1 MNRSFAKNLRTALGS
16 TITSALL
23 LSASFSYADDTEIF
37 FGGPNIEEGVRPN
50 VLFIL
55 DNSGSMQWRLSANST
70 YIPPGEQTRMQVMKD
85 ALRGVLNNAGPINA
99 GIMTLNPRAE
109 YNNSRMV
116 YPVTYIDEP
125 LPSSVTRVASLP
137 EILDSSDDAVQS
149 SLGGGALTDSVALP
163 MGYVQINTTLQNNQ
177 RSVLKLH
184 QGYFQSSYGGQNYAC
199 RMNQPN
205 NMHTSSTSDACG
217 NTDKSEINIRPGG
230 DTNNSNPNPIRG
242 TALMH
247 FTGLTVPAAA
257 ASAPDFSVFLK
268 LRPTNNHSQNSRR
281 PTLQVDIQNSKT
293 PADPQTLT
301 LADSGRTPY
310 LSRTFR
316 PAESWR
322 SGQDYLVDIT
332 QEVKQILQTDGLPL
346 GGLFLKLRAIA
357 ETNRD
362 YRFCM
367 SGPDGADEDDGLQ
380 CGSTNG
386 IPNAP
391 TLLINWSSPSI
402 VNEEV
407 STALRFQN
415 VGIPRGATVTSA
427 SLEFVPAA
435 GNDTTLP
442 ADEELR
448 LEVRAQRVGDAPA
461 ITAGE
466 NVVARTKTT
475 ALTTWDVPEW
485 QVANPPIF
493 SSGVDV
499 TNQVQEVVNLSGW
512 CGNNSMAFFLQPIS
526 GNSVRQAVS
535 IDGANGQQPRL
546 VINYTGGDGGCL
558 NPIIEAQILS
568 PKDDGYQ
575 NASGV
580 MSLDGNSLP
589 LSTYGIGARYTGVP
603 VKQGATVLD
612 ARVFLTSANSDAGTQ
627 TTRISVESADSA
639 GLLLGTNNNL
649 SSGRSYTTE
658 AVCSVNNW
666 SENTSQ
672 SCAQAELRSGLQTLF
687 NRTLWQPGNDILI
700 RLRQTATSNMLVKA
714 YENSPGESIK
724 LRMKIASG
732 GVEEKGYTVRN
743 HLNAL
748 VGAMYAS
755 GGTPIVPTYLEA
767 ARYLRGERAGLP
779 SPRTSSCQPTHI
791 VMLTDGQASGTT
803 TTARNDIATLAGSC
817 SVALRA
823 GGIADTSTTITDE
836 RCARKLAEFMAQTDQ
851 SPLAGTDLI
860 NTHSIGFAMNALLP
874 NTGPSDFMRDVA
886 QNGQGGFYLPNNASE
901 LSKAFSDILQSVQDV
916 DTTFVSASAP
926 VNSFER
932 QNNKDELYFS
942 LFKPSETNRWP
953 GNLKRYRFAITDSDG
968 TINPRIVDAD
978 NVAAVDPD
986 SGNFKSTARSFWSA
1000 TTDGNNSSAGG
1011 AASRLPTPA
1020 NRKLFTY
1027 IGNEPTTPINL
1038 TSFPLKSSVVTKTSL
1053 GDAAMSDDEYNELI
1067 SFIRGTDPATG
1078 NIRKEMGDP
1087 IHSSPRLATY
1097 SCTTPNS
1104 TDPSKCD
1111 VEDQVAFI
1119 GTNEGFVQAINTS
1132 NGEEVFA
1139 FMPQELL
1146 GNIQHLK
1153 NNAKTS
1159 SSTRPKPYGMD
1170 NPLTIW
1176 ANDANGDGKILE
1188 TPSSS
1193 SPQTG
1198 EFIYAYATMGRGGK
1212 GLYALDVTN
1221 RAEPK
1226 LLWNIIGGQTF
1237 GFERLGQT
1245 WSAPV
1250 KARIKVGTDITDV
1263 LIFAGGY
1270 DPIWDNATTRPT
1282 TQTQGSGLYVVNAK
1296 TGALIWSASTDAT
1309 NPASAGHRQ
1318 MLKMRY
1324 SMPASPRVVD
1334 LQQSTNGT
1342 LIQDQDRL
1350 ADQIFIAD
1358 LGGQV
1363 WRFFIDNKGV
1373 TGKDLITAGGA
1384 AKDGIFAN
1392 IVPTNYDTLDLTG
1405 KETNL
1410 RRLYN
1415 EPDVALLNRDG
1426 KIALAV
1432 NIGSGHRGSPLY
1444 SGTTDRFY
1452 SFRTRNLTDAS
1463 LDEGTI
1469 QEADLLDVTSLL
1481 EPEADEEK
1489 LSLTDGL
1496 EKGGWFIS
1504 FATRPGEK
1512 VLTRSLTAGAENTV
1526 FFSTYQPA
1534 TAAETAN
1541 PCEAAFGTARGYA
1554 VNLFDGSPLEI
1565 DASKTPKPED
1575 RFSLLK
1581 IPGIPPQPE
1590 LICIGDKCFV
1600 IRGPG
1605 DIEEVEVPSPGKL
1618 YWIDQTELD

>member
-1 MNRSFAKNLRTALGS
+1 MNRSITKNLRTILGS
-16 TITSALL
+16 TLASAML
-23 LSASFSYADDTEIF
+23 LSATFSYADDTEIF

-55 DNSGSMQWRLSANST
+55 DNSGSMQWRLSANSST
-70 YIPPGEQTRMQVMKD
+70 IPPGEQTRMQVLKD
-85 ALRGVLNNAGPINA
+85 SLRGVLNNAGPINA
-99 GIMTLNPRAE
+99 GIMTLIPRAE

-125 LPSSVTRVASLP
+125 LPSSVTRVASEP

-149 SLGGGALTDSVALP
+149 SLGGGAATNGAALP
-163 MGYVQINTTLQNNQ
+163 MGYVQTNTTLLNNQ
-177 RSVLKLH
+177 SSVLKLY
-184 QGYFQSSYGGQNYAC
+184 QGYFQSRYNGQDYAC

-205 NMHTSSTSDACG
+205 NNHQLPNDACG
-217 NTDKSEINIRPGG
+217 NTDKARINIQPGS
-230 DTNNSNPNPIRG
+230 DTNTGNPAEPMRG

-247 FTGLTVPAAA
+247 FTGLNVPASA
-257 ASAPDFSVFLK
+257 ASAPDFRVQLK
-268 LRPTNNHSQNSRR
+268 LRPTNDHSDSGRR
-281 PTLQVDIQNSKT
+281 PTLQVDVQNSKT
-293 PADPQTLT
+293 PAEPQTLT
-301 LADSGRTPY
+301 LANDGRTY
-310 LSRTFR
+310 LSRNFR
-316 PAESWR
+316 PADSWR
-322 SGQDYLVDIT
+322 TNQDYLVDIT
-332 QEVKQILQTDGLPL
+332 QEVRQILQSNATPL
-346 GGLFLKLRAIA
+346 GGLFLKLRATA
-357 ETNRD
+357 DNRE
-362 YRFCM
+362 YSFCM
-367 SGPDGADEDDGLQ
+367 SGNDSSNTDNGLQ
-380 CGSTNG
+380 CGTSNG
-386 IPNAP
+386 TTPNAP
-391 TLLINWSSPSI
+391 TLLVSWTSPAVVEERFSS
-402 VNEEV
+402 
-407 STALRFQN
+407 ALRFQN
-415 VGIPRGATVTSA
+415 VGIPRGATVTGA
-427 SLEFVPAA
+427 TLEFVPAA
-435 GNDTTLP
+435 GNDSTLP
-442 ADEELR
+442 NDEELS
-448 LEVRAQRVGDAPA
+448 LEVRAQLVGDAPA
-461 ITAGE
+461 IVANE
-466 NVVARTKTT
+466 NVVGRTPKTT

-485 QVANPPIF
+485 QVANPPTY
-493 SSGVDV
+493 SSAVDV
-499 TNQVQEVVNLSGW
+499 TNQVQEVVNLGGW
-512 CGNNSMAFFLQPIS
+512 CGNNSMAFLLQPVS
-526 GNSVRQAVS
+526 GDSARQAVS
-535 IDGANGQQPRL
+535 IDGSKGQQPRL

-558 NPIIEAQILS
+558 NPIIEAQVLS

-589 LSTYGIGARYTGVP
+589 LTTYGLGARYTGVP
-603 VKQGATVLD
+603 IKQGATVLD
-612 ARVFLTSANSDAGTQ
+612 ARLIMTAANSAPGTQ
-627 TTRISVESADSA
+627 TTRISVQNADSA
-639 GLLLGTNNNL
+639 GIILGVNNNL
-649 SSGRSYTTE
+649 SSGRTYTTE
-658 AVCSVNNW
+658 AVCTLNNW
-666 SENTSQ
+666 SENNQQ
-672 SCAQAELRSGLQTLF
+672 SCAQTELRTGLQTLF
-687 NRTLWQPGNDILI
+687 ARTLWQPGNDLLI
-700 RLRQTATSNMLVKA
+700 RLRQTTTSDMLVKA

-748 VGAMYAS
+748 VGAMYAD

-767 ARYLRGERAGLP
+767 ARYLRGEQTGLP

-791 VMLTDGQASGTT
+791 VMLTDGQANGTS
-803 TTARNDIATLAGSC
+803 TADRNSIATLAGSC

-823 GGIADTSTTITDE
+823 GGIADTGSTITDE

-851 SPLAGTDLI
+851 SPLNGIDVI
-860 NTHSIGFAMNALLP
+860 NTHTIGFAMNALLP
-874 NTGPSDFMRDVA
+874 NTGPANFMGDIA

-901 LSKAFSDILQSVQDV
+901 LSKAFNDILQSVQDV

-953 GNLKRYRFAITDSDG
+953 GNLKRYRFAITESDG

-978 NVAAVDPD
+978 NVAAVDAD

-1011 AASRLPTPA
+1011 AASRLPNPSS
-1020 NRKLFTY
+1020 RKLFTY
-1027 IGNEPTTPINL
+1027 IGSGPNTPINL
-1038 TSFPLKSSVVTKTSL
+1038 SAHPLNSSIVTKASL
-1053 GDAAMSDDEYNELI
+1053 GDAAMSDAEYNELI
-1067 SFIRGTDPATG
+1067 SFIRGTDPISG
-1078 NIRKEMGDP
+1078 NARKEMGDP

-1097 SCTTPNS
+1097 SCATPNLAA
-1104 TDPSKCD
+1104 PSKCD
-1111 VEDQVAFI
+1111 IEDQVAFI
-1119 GTNEGFVQAINTS
+1119 GTNEGFVQAVNTN
-1132 NGEEVFA
+1132 NGEEIFA
-1139 FMPQELL
+1139 YMPQELL
-1146 GNIQHLK
+1146 GNIRHLK
-1153 NNAKTS
+1153 NNAKTA

-1176 ANDANGDGKILE
+1176 ANDVNGDGKILS
-1188 TPSSS
+1188 TPASTN
-1193 SPQTG
+1193 PQPG

-1212 GLYALDVTN
+1212 GLYALDVTK

-1270 DPIWDNATTRPT
+1270 DPVWDNATTRPT
-1282 TQTQGSGLYVVNAK
+1282 TQTQGGALYVVNAK
-1296 TGALIWSASTDAT
+1296 TGALIWSASTDAV
-1309 NPASAGHRQ
+1309 NAASAGHRQ

-1334 LQQSTNGT
+1334 LQQSANGT
-1342 LIQDQDRL
+1342 LIQDKDRL

-1363 WRFFIDNKGV
+1363 WRFFVDNSGV
-1373 TGKDLITAGGA
+1373 TGKDLITAGGS
-1384 AKDGIFAN
+1384 AKDGIFASV
-1392 IVPTNYDTLDLTG
+1392 VPSNYDTLNLTG
-1405 KETNL
+1405 KEVNF

-1444 SGTTDRFY
+1444 TGTSDGFY
-1452 SFRTRNLTDAS
+1452 SFRTRNLTNAT
-1463 LDEGTI
+1463 LNEGTL
-1469 QEADLLDVTSLL
+1469 QENDLLDITSLL
-1481 EPEADEEK
+1481 EPDADEEK

-1496 EKGGWFIS
+1496 EKGGWYLS
-1504 FATRPGEK
+1504 FSTRPGEK

-1534 TAAETAN
+1534 TAAQTAN

-1554 VNLFDGSPLEI
+1554 VKLFDGSPLEI

-1575 RFSLLK
+1575 RFSQLK

-1605 DIEEVEVPSPGKL
+1605 DIEEVEVPSPGRM
-1618 YWIDQTELD
+1618 YWIDQTELN